1 MPELSFELNGES
13 RRVEYE
19 EGMNLLDVL
28 RDGCGV
34 TSPKDGCAPQGAC
47 GCCAVMV
54 DGRAVLSCLRKP
66 ESADGASVTT
76 LEGVPE
82 GQRRVLA
89 EAFVREGGLQCGYCT
104 PGIAARVVS
113 LLDRTPAVNEE
124 QIRKALNG
132 HICRCTGYQ
141 RIVDAVLTAADAWED
156 GALPEDRRPRRADV
170 FGASRG
176 LERAFPADSDGV
188 GGAGLRYRGDE
199 HTLGDKAYVAD
210 MSVDGMLHGAVVLSR
225 HPRAVVLEIDA
236 AVALAMPGV
245 ARVLAA
251 EDVPGN
257 RFVGLIRQDWPVFVA
272 EGEATRCVGDVLALV
287 LADTRFHARV
297 AAEAL
302 EASVRYEV
310 LEPVVDPVE
319 ALSDGSPV
327 VHESG
332 NLVDV
337 CAYARGDVDTALA
350 ESAHVVEHTF
360 VTQRI
365 EHAFLEPEACLAVP
379 VDALHESGDGPGAG
393 ASLKIFTQGQGVH
406 DDQAQVASVLGV
418 EPRAV
423 EVELVSNGGAFGGK
437 EDLSIQ
443 AQTALAASLTGRAV
457 RTVLTRE
464 QSLRM
469 HPKRHPITLHYRAG
483 ADAEGRLAAIRA
495 RIIGD
500 TGAYASVGMK
510 VLERAAG
517 HSCGPYR
524 VPAVDIEA
532 RTVYTNNPP
541 CGAMRGFGANQASFA
556 IEGIMDLL
564 AEEVGIDG
572 YDIRERNILAPGD
585 RFATGQVMADSC
597 GIRPTLEAVRDVY
610 KGARYAGIGCGI
622 KNTGIGNGMDDSG
635 RVLLTVGEDGRLE
648 ILTGYTEMGQGLFT
662 VLRQV
667 VHQETGLPVSIMDV
681 RTASDPRVVCGMT
694 TASRATALLTAAGQ
708 IAARK
713 LAHDLD
719 LVAGPADPKDLQGLA
734 GREYH
739 GEYVCDF
746 TTKPGADVAD
756 PVTHMTFSYATQV
769 VILDEEGRL
778 ARVVAAHDVGRAINP
793 VLCAGQIEGGVHMGL
808 GYALSED
815 FPCTDGVPDSL
826 LMRDLG
832 ILKAKDTP
840 EIEVI
845 LVEVPDAVG
854 GDGATGVGE
863 IGLVPTAGAVAAAL
877 HAFDGKR
884 RFRLPMT
891 DAAAARPSVPTS
903 RREVSS

>member
-1 MPELSFELNGES
+1 MPDLSFQLNGKS
-13 RRVEYE
+13 RGVSYE

-28 RDGCGV
+28 RDECGV

-47 GCCAVMV
+47 GCCTVMV
-54 DGRAVLSCLRKP
+54 EGRAILSCLRKP
-66 ESADGASVTT
+66 ESVEGKSVTT
-76 LEGVPE
+76 LEGLPE
-82 GQRRVLA
+82 GKRHILA
-89 EAFVREGGLQCGYCT
+89 EAFVREGGVQCGYCT
-104 PGIAARVVS
+104 PGIAARIVS
-113 LLDRTPAVNEE
+113 LLDRTPTVNED
-124 QIRKALNG
+124 QVRKALNG

-141 RIVDAVLTAADAWED
+141 RIVDAVLTAADAWQEE
-156 GALPEDRRPRRADV
+156 ALPEDGGPRRADV
-170 FGASRG
+170 FGSARG
-176 LERAFPADSDGV
+176 LQRRSPGEGSGV
-188 GGAGLRYRGDE
+188 GGNGLRYRGAE
-199 HTLGDKAYVAD
+199 QTLGDKPYVAD
-210 MSVDGMLHGAVVLSR
+210 LSIDGMLHGAVVLSR
-225 HPRAVVLEIDA
+225 HPRAVVLEIDTSA
-236 AVALAMPGV
+236 ILETPGV
-245 ARVLAA
+245 ERVLTA
-251 EDVPGN
+251 EDIPGS
-257 RFVGLIRQDWPVFVA
+257 RLVGLIRKDWPVFVA
-272 EGEATRCVGDVLALV
+272 QGETTRCVGDVLALV
-287 LADTRFHARV
+287 LADTRFHAKL

-302 EASVRYEV
+302 EESVRYQV
-310 LEPVVDPVE
+310 MEPVADPVE
-319 ALSDGSPV
+319 ALREGSPA
-327 VHESG
+327 VHEGG
-332 NLVDV
+332 NLLDV
-337 CAYARGDVDTALA
+337 CAYARGDVEAALA
-350 ESAHVVEHTF
+350 GSAHIVERTF

-379 VDALHESGDGPGAG
+379 AGAALPGADAEG
-393 ASLKIFTQGQGVH
+393 ADARLKVFTQGQGVH

-418 EPRAV
+418 DPEAV
-423 EVELVSNGGAFGGK
+423 DVELVSNGGAFGGK

-443 AQTALAASLTGRAV
+443 AQTALAALLTGRAV
-457 RTVLTRE
+457 RTILTRE
-464 QSLRM
+464 QSIRM
-469 HPKRHPITLHYRAG
+469 HPKRHPITLRYRAG
-483 ADAEGRLAAIRA
+483 ADAEGHLTAVRA
-495 RIIGD
+495 RITGD

-556 IEGIMDLL
+556 IEGVMDLL
-564 AEEVGIDG
+564 AEKVGIDG

-597 GIRPTLEAVRDVY
+597 GIRQTLEAVRDVY
-610 KGARYAGIGCGI
+610 KEATYAGIGCGI

-635 RVLLTVGEDGRLE
+635 RVLLHVGEDGRLE

-667 VHQETGLPVSIMDV
+667 VHQETGLPVDAMDV

-694 TASRATALLTAAGQ
+694 TASRATALLTAAGR
-708 IAARK
+708 IAAEK
-713 LAHDLD
+713 LAADLD
-719 LVAGPADPKDLQGLA
+719 PGTGETVALA
-734 GREYH
+734 SLTGREYH

-769 VILDEEGRL
+769 VILDDEGRL
-778 ARVVAAHDVGRAINP
+778 ERVVAAHDVGRAINP

-826 LMRDLG
+826 LLRDLG

-845 LVEVPDAVG
+845 LVEVPDEVG
-854 GDGATGVGE
+854 GYGSKGVGE

-891 DAAAARPSVPTS
+891 DAPAARPSVPKS
-903 RREVSS
+903 RREVSP